1 MHYLPRRGRRKSG
14 FSLLFRTDA
23 LAKNKSGKPAI
34 VPGDPDKSEMIR
46 RLTLKDPEERM
57 PYKHDPLSEKEI
69 DVLRRWIKQ
78 GAPWGDHWAYIP
90 VKEVELPKIKTDWA
104 KNEIDLFIYDKLRQN
119 KLSPSPLADKPSLLE
134 EPRWI

>member
-1 MHYLPRRGRRKSG
+1 
-14 FSLLFRTDA
+14 
-23 LAKNKSGKPAI
+23 